1 MFQSQND
8 TIITLLKARDAAR
21 NYGKANYWFSYKDF
35 LDPADIFTEFCC
47 ENLDGKQNY
56 ISLIEKL
63 LDADKTAKI
72 FVEVYGL
79 EEDGNAQFIYADT
92 LFIFSKLSLEMI
104 TLIFNELIDIFP
116 SDIGEETDFSRQN
129 YLIDEN
135 GNLVSVENL
144 FDSGYS
150 VYYCWWD

>member
-1 MFQSQND
+1 
-8 TIITLLKARDAAR
+8 
-21 NYGKANYWFSYKDF
+21 
-35 LDPADIFTEFCC
+35 
-47 ENLDGKQNY
+47 
-56 ISLIEKL
+56 
-63 LDADKTAKI
+63 
-72 FVEVYGL
+72 
-79 EEDGNAQFIYADT
+79 
-92 LFIFSKLSLEMI
+92 MI

>member
-1 MFQSQND
+1 MFQSQKD

-56 ISLIEKL
+56 ISLIEKM

-79 EEDGNAQFIYADT
+79 FTIVGGINLKLKAPTMPIDAPQCKI
-92 LFIFSKLSLEMI
+92 IFHCCF
-104 TLIFNELIDIFP
+104 TNP
-116 SDIGEETDFSRQN
+116 Q
-129 YLIDEN
+129 Y
-135 GNLVSVENL
+135 
-144 FDSGYS
+144 
-150 VYYCWWD
+150 